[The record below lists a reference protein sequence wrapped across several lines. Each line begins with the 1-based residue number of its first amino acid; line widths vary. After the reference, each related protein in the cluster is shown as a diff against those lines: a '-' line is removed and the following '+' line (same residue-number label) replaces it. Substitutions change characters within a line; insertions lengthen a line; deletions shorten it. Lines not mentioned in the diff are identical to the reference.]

1 MMSPIEKDKVVLLGT
16 RGSCPVSGNKFHKY
30 GGATLSVLVRLGGR
44 PLLIDCGTG
53 MLSLKKNLSS
63 NEKRLPVLISHA
75 HLDHILGL
83 AASSFMFESGN
94 SLDIYGKTITDVVGN
109 NANAGSADNN
119 ASSGNAGNADSNSNA
134 TGGDIAT
141 QIGALFSRPLWPVGL
156 NVFPAKTIFHEI
168 KINNFN
174 NGGSGSGNAGAPATG
189 GSENASSA
197 AAGSVMLNAPEGF
210 TVRVLEGNHPGGVCI
225 FRIEGAGG
233 GNETANATASAGNG
247 REAKNTTAAGISD
260 VQGAPKI
267 LVYCSDCTL
276 DDATFAQL
284 KDFAKDC
291 DLLICDGQYSE
302 SEWPD
307 YKDFG
312 HSTWN
317 TAVQLAKDCGA
328 KRLRIVH
335 HSPYRTDA
343 ELDAFQEVMS
353 AMCEKYRA
361 ETGRPDLY
369 DFSFGCDGEEIIL

>member
-1 MMSPIEKDKVVLLGT
+1 MRKNFRESWNFNNMGSQINDSVILLGT
-16 RGSCPVSGNKFHKY
+16 RGSCPVSGDKFHKY

-94 SLDIYGKTITDVVGN
+94 SLDIYGKTITGVVGN
-109 NANAGSADNN
+109 NANAGS
-119 ASSGNAGNADSNSNA
+119 ADSNSNA

-141 QIGALFSRPLWPVGL
+141 QIGTLFSRPLWPVGL

-174 NGGSGSGNAGAPATG
+174 NGDSG
-189 GSENASSA
+189 NASSA
-197 AAGSVMLNAPEGF
+197 VAGGVMLNAPEGF
-210 TVRVLEGNHPGGVCI
+210 SVRVLEGNHPGGVCV

-233 GNETANATASAGNG
+233 ISET
-247 REAKNTTAAGISD
+247 
-260 VQGAPKI
+260 QGAPKS

-302 SEWPD
+302 SEWLG

-361 ETGRPDLY
+361 EAGSPDLY
-369 DFSFGCDGEEIIL
+369 DFSFGYDGEEIIL

>member
-1 MMSPIEKDKVVLLGT
+1 MRKNFRESWNFNNMGSQINDSVILLGT

-94 SLDIYGKTITDVVGN
+94 SLDIYGKTITGVVGN
-109 NANAGSADNN
+109 KA
-119 ASSGNAGNADSNSNA
+119 NAGNADSNSNA

-141 QIGALFSRPLWPVGL
+141 QIGTLFSRPLWPVGL

-174 NGGSGSGNAGAPATG
+174 NDGSGSGGAGAPATG
-189 GSENASSA
+189 GSEIASSA
-197 AAGSVMLNAPEGF
+197 TAGSVMLNAPEGF

-233 GNETANATASAGNG
+233 AG
-247 REAKNTTAAGISD
+247 GISD
-260 VQGAPKI
+260 VQCAPKS

-276 DDATFAQL
+276 DDATFARL

-361 ETGRPDLY
+361 EAGRPDLY
-369 DFSFGCDGEEIIL
+369 DFYFGYDGEEIIL

>member
-16 RGSCPVSGNKFHKY
+16 RGSCPVSGDKFHKY

-109 NANAGSADNN
+109 NANA
-119 ASSGNAGNADSNSNA
+119 DSNSNA

-156 NVFPAKTIFHEI
+156 NMFPAKTIFHEI
-168 KINNFN
+168 KID
-174 NGGSGSGNAGAPATG
+174 NGT
-189 GSENASSA
+189 
-197 AAGSVMLNAPEGF
+197 MLNAPEGF
-210 TVRVLEGNHPGGVCI
+210 TVRVLEGNHPGGVCV

-233 GNETANATASAGNG
+233 GNETANASASAGNG
-247 REAKNTTAAGISD
+247 REAENTTAAGISD

-361 ETGRPDLY
+361 EAGRPDLY
-369 DFSFGCDGEEIIL
+369 DFYFGCDGEEIIL